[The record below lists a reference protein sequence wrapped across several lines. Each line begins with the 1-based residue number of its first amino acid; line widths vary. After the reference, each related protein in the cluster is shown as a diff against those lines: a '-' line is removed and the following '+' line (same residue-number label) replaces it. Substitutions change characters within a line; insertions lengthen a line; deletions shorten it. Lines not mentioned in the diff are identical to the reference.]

1 MQPIFPPTM
10 KITGIDNS
18 GSITFYLP
26 FHDCFEKNR
35 AKYDSKFFKT
45 AFDLCRLY
53 NFFYSLMFAH
63 LFFFSK
69 GDGSTKQR
77 LLCYY
82 WLISTQSNFGQGTVC
97 VFQLPDECLVKTMT
111 FKIIHHITVNIN
123 RPGTLSL
130 HICWLV

>member
-63 LFFFSK
+63 LFFFSPK
-69 GDGSTKQR
+69 EMVLQSRD
-77 LLCYY
+77 YY
-82 WLISTQSNFGQGTVC
+82 A
-97 VFQLPDECLVKTMT
+97 
-111 FKIIHHITVNIN
+111 IID
-123 RPGTLSL
+123 
-130 HICWLV
+130 

>member
-63 LFFFSK
+63 LFFFL
-69 GDGSTKQR
+69 QR
-77 LLCYY
+77 RWFYKAEIIMLL
-82 WLISTQSNFGQGTVC
+82 LINFYS
-97 VFQLPDECLVKTMT
+97 E
-111 FKIIHHITVNIN
+111 
-123 RPGTLSL
+123 
-130 HICWLV
+130 